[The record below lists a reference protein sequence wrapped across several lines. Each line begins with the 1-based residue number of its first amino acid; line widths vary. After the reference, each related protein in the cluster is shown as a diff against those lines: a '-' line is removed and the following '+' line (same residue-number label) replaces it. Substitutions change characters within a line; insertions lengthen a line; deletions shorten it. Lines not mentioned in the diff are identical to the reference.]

1 MTSTSRIGC
10 AKTSGLIDG
19 ISTRPKHRSPDNHQ
33 HCDDGTRPAR
43 RLSVGWRA
51 NPAVAGGSQGIEQSL
66 RMQRVATI
74 GRLRLWHQSPKNT
87 ECDQSYHGDCHKTGC
102 QSEVSHDHTGECG
115 TERSSDTGNRTDK
128 ALGEVES
135 ARAASR
141 VSNRQWL
148 QYTEHD
154 SADAIQDLDG
164 NQDHWF
170 RNQRKQQ

>member
-1 MTSTSRIGC
+1 
-10 AKTSGLIDG
+10 
-19 ISTRPKHRSPDNHQ
+19 
-33 HCDDGTRPAR
+33 
-43 RLSVGWRA
+43 
-51 NPAVAGGSQGIEQSL
+51 
-66 RMQRVATI
+66 MQRVATI

-170 RNQRKQQ
+170 RNQRKQQGTDRQNHESDEQQRAAPRALNLPARAMAPSRRREPGAQ

>member
-1 MTSTSRIGC
+1 
-10 AKTSGLIDG
+10 
-19 ISTRPKHRSPDNHQ
+19 
-33 HCDDGTRPAR
+33 
-43 RLSVGWRA
+43 
-51 NPAVAGGSQGIEQSL
+51 
-66 RMQRVATI
+66 MQRVATI

-102 QSEVSHDHTGECG
+102 QSKVSHDHTGECG

-135 ARAASR
+135 TRAASR

-170 RNQRKQQ
+170 RNQRKQQGTDRQNHESDEQQRAAPRALNLPPRPWRHQGGVNLGHNDEDRHNHRRLPTFMTSQHFADQR